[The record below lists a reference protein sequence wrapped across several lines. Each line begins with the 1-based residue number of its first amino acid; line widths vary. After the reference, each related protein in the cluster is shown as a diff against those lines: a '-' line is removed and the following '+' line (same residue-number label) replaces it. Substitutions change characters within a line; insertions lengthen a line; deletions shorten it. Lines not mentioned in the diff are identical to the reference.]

1 MPTPLGACAYQ
12 GRELSLARMHH
23 ENSRETAAA
32 VLLERALP
40 DLEAFAGVP
49 PYLRARAARRAAVRH
64 LADAARL
71 SPLEQGA
78 LVRAAS
84 CDGDVQVRAL
94 AVAALGRLAPASVAI
109 PVLIACTAD
118 GDAGVRDEARKELA
132 RLESSETRVVELVR
146 PVVAPADQRLPRFIG
161 H

>member
-1 MPTPLGACAYQ
+1 
-12 GRELSLARMHH
+12 MHH
-23 ENSRETAAA
+23 ENSRENAAA

-49 PYLRARAARRAAVRH
+49 PYLRARAARRAAVQL
-64 LADAARL
+64 LADAVRL
-71 SPLEQGA
+71 TALEQGA

-84 CDGDVQVRAL
+84 CDADVQVRSLAL
-94 AVAALGRLAPASVAI
+94 GVLGRLAPASLAV
-109 PVLIACTAD
+109 PVLVACSAD
-118 GDAGVRDEARKELA
+118 REEAVRSAARQELS

-146 PVVAPADQRLPRFIG
+146 PARAQQPEPQRLPRFIG